1 MLSKFWMM
9 WFLFLCA
16 QVLASQ
22 GSEGILRNSNISTI
36 DGDPNPELSLE
47 DWSEVDDDEDI
58 VAEYELN
65 NNGFEDVDDQNT
77 TVSWEDNY
85 EGIFIENQLRHE
97 SVFKHELILSFCC
110 FLICFPHVL
119 YNNIFCFAV
128 LV

>member
-36 DGDPNPELSLE
+36 YGDPNQELGIE
-47 DWSEVDDDEDI
+47 DWSDVDEDEDI
-58 VAEYELN
+58 VAEYELD

-77 TVSWEDNY
+77 TVSWGDSHG
-85 EGIFIENQLRHE
+85 GIFIENQLRHQAE
-97 SVFKHELILSFCC
+97 FKYELIF
-110 FLICFPHVL
+110 
-119 YNNIFCFAV
+119 
-128 LV
+128 